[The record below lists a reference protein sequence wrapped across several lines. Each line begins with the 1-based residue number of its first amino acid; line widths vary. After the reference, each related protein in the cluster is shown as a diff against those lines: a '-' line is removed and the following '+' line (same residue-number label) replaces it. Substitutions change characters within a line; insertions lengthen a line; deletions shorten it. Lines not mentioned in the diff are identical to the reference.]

1 MSNVKLISERK
12 KIKKENNVWNDRF
25 FLGKME
31 DYAKK
36 NKKKNTNN
44 ISLNKSSINNKSQLY
59 RSMNNNN
66 MTPMQTLGNNA

>member
-1 MSNVKLISERK
+1 MDMYLYGLNFSKMSGIA
-12 KIKKENNVWNDRF
+12 I
-25 FLGKME
+25 E

>member
-1 MSNVKLISERK
+1 MDMYLYGLNFSKMSGIA
-12 KIKKENNVWNDRF
+12 I
-25 FLGKME
+25 E

-44 ISLNKSSINNKSQLY
+44 LSLNKSSINKSSLY
-59 RSMNNNN
+59 KSMNNNN